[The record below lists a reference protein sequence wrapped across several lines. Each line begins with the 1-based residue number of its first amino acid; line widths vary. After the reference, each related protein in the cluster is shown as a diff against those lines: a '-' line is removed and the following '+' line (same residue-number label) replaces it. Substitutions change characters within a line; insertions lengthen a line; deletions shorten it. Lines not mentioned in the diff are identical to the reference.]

1 MKTAYNATLIYD
13 GGKLESIKDFIAL
26 LRAGELE
33 VKDVYWNEL
42 MNAPMI
48 YVELQHKSSPDTKE
62 TTVDDYQSECDHHF
76 PL

>member
-13 GGKLESIKDFIAL
+13 GEKLESIKDFIAL
-26 LRAGELE
+26 LRAGELK

-48 YVELQHKSSPDTKE
+48 YVELQPDTKE